1 MVPSAFNFLGRN
13 LVSGGASGTGCF
25 SAGDGMICNC
35 EAGERGTMKQKLTL
49 TPSYRKVTLRAPERG
64 AIAVLKEGGECTI
77 LQVFDDE
84 LEIFVPAQVKEIFF
98 GEEFSRFKM
107 IFASFP
113 LEIQDKFRYANED
126 TYDLRWYFTKEG
138 ILVPEHRKRIKAAD
152 CRRFYRIELTHA
164 YLS

>member
-98 GEEFSRFKM
+98 EQEFERFKAM
-107 IFASFP
+107 FAFFP
-113 LEIQDKFRYANED
+113 EQVQDKFRYANED
-126 TYDLRWYFTKEG
+126 THDLRWYFIKEE
-138 ILVPEHRKRIKAAD
+138 IVVPERRKRIRVAD
-152 CRRFYRIELTHA
+152 CCRFYRIELTYA
-164 YLS
+164 YLH